1 VKDTFTPVKTGD
13 GSSTF
18 YSETFSEWFHSR
30 EGAAQEA
37 QTIYVEAA
45 GLIRRVQQR
54 QAAVSKAAP
63 LKILDV
69 CYGLGYNTAASLEA
83 IWAVDEDCWV
93 EVQALEIDIE
103 PAKSALAQRLLKTYP
118 PAVQQLLQDLAT
130 DGRAT
135 QKQCL
140 AQMRLGDARQ
150 QIQPLVAQ
158 GWQADV
164 IFLDPFS
171 PPNCPQLWT
180 IEFLGLVAQC
190 LNPHGGTLV
199 TYSCAA
205 AMRTA
210 LKIAGL
216 SIGTLQTAARQWPG
230 TIACYSANE
239 LKNESENESKALPPL
254 SQQEQEHLH
263 TRAAIPYRD
272 PTLQATAQDILERR
286 VQEQSASPL
295 MPTKPWRQR
304 WRQRQALAKKTIL
317 KKEG

>member
-1 VKDTFTPVKTGD
+1 VKDAFTPVKTGD

-18 YSETFSEWFHSR
+18 YSETFGEWFHSR

-45 GLIRRVQQR
+45 GLARRVQL
-54 QAAVSKAAP
+54 QAAVSRAAP
-63 LKILDV
+63 LKILDI
-69 CYGLGYNTAASLEA
+69 CYGLGYNTAAALEA
-83 IWAVDEDCWV
+83 IWAVAEDCPV

-103 PAKSALAQRLLKTYP
+103 PAKSALAQRLVQTYS

-135 QKQCL
+135 QKRCL
-140 AQMRLGDARQ
+140 AQMLLGDARQ

-190 LNPHGGTLV
+190 LNPNGGTLV

-210 LKIAGL
+210 LKLAGL
-216 SIGTLQTAARQWPG
+216 SIGTLQTTARQWPG
-230 TIACYSANE
+230 TIACYST
-239 LKNESENESKALPPL
+239 NESKNESKALPPL

-272 PTLQATAQDILERR
+272 PTLQATAADILERR
-286 VQEQSASPL
+286 VQEQSASLL

-304 WRQRQALAKKTIL
+304 WCQRQALAKKTIS